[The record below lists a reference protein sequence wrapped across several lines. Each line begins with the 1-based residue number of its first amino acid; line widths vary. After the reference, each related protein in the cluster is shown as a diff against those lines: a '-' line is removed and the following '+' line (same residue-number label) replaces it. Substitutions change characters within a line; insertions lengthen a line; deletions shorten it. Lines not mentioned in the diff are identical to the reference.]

1 MDIQNVLIKNCK
13 GPFSISL
20 LQDFTLFL
28 VQNSLVKMRD
38 VEVRQNSIE
47 TFIFAETKSL
57 TSIQN
62 SPKQFTMLPKKT
74 C

>member
-1 MDIQNVLIKNCK
+1 MDIQNVLIKNYK
-13 GPFSISL
+13 GPSSISL

-47 TFIFAETKSL
+47 TFIFAEKKSL

-62 SPKQFTMLPKKT
+62 SPKQFTMLPT